1 MRLYVG
7 KREIIISWYFFFI
20 KKKWK
25 IQVQKTSTSQLY
37 SHPKPPIICRIINIK
52 YIKIR
57 IKSKNI
63 TSWKIRPKSKK
74 INIQIYKNRFF
85 KNFTKKI

>member
-1 MRLYVG
+1 MLGKGKLLLVG
-7 KREIIISWYFFFI
+7 IFFFY

-74 INIQIYKNRFF
+74 INIQIYKNRFV